1 MSCRT
6 LSIPRTEEA
15 DQQSPIST
23 YRTDVDHL
31 SPANTKRTEEDY
43 LSPVSTSPTEDQQF
57 LVSTSPTEDQQFL
70 VSTSSTEE
78 DQQLLVS
85 TSRAEEE
92 DHLSPI
98 ITTRI
103 EEDHCLFTSRITRK
117 FIRSV
122 LILRKFSTSLRVRS
136 FHSRNFIN
144 LTPHT
149 HHLIVTIVK
158 VNFTSCL

>member
-23 YRTDVDHL
+23 YRTDLDHL

-43 LSPVSTSPTEDQQF
+43 LSP
-57 LVSTSPTEDQQFL
+57 VSTSPTEDQQFL

>member
-43 LSPVSTSPTEDQQF
+43 LSP
-57 LVSTSPTEDQQFL
+57 VSTSPTEDQQFL